1 MNYVALRMMLHDR
14 AKFLG
19 LIFSV
24 AFAAFLIS
32 HQASVFTSLMA
43 RTTSQIMDVV
53 DADVWVMDPKTQNF
67 DEVKPM
73 TSNALYRVR
82 SVKGVEWAQPFFK
95 ANARVKTAD
104 GLFRSCILLGVDD
117 ATLVG
122 APRSMILGN
131 VEALREPDAILL
143 DKAGYN
149 YLFPGEPLELGRIVE
164 INDRRARIAGICE
177 ASAPF
182 QTLPV
187 VFTRYSLAI
196 NYVGRERNSLSFI
209 LAEGRRGMSAAELSN
224 RVATETGLTA
234 MPKAEWGWRT
244 ILYYIGNTGIPV
256 NFSITVMVAII
267 VGTVVSGQT
276 FYIFTIENLKQFA
289 ALKAM
294 GVTNGNL
301 TRMVLLQAAVIG
313 FIGCAFGVAMAAAF
327 FLATKDIS
335 HLRGFIMRWQIYA
348 GTWVLI
354 FIIVALAS
362 LLSLRKLR
370 RLEPALVFRG

>member
-1 MNYVALRMMLHDR
+1 MNYVALRMLLHDR
-14 AKFLG
+14 AKYLG

-32 HQASVFTSLMA
+32 HQASIFSSLMA

-53 DADVWVMDPKTQNF
+53 DADVWVMDPRTQNF

-73 TSNALYRVR
+73 TSNALLRVR
-82 SVKGVEWAQPFFK
+82 SVEGVEWAERFFK
-95 ANARVKTAD
+95 NNARAKAPG
-104 GLFRSCILLGVDD
+104 GLFRSVILLGVDD

-122 APRSMILGN
+122 APRRMVLGDI
-131 VEALREPDAILL
+131 ESLRDPDAILL
-143 DKAGYN
+143 DQAGYN
-149 YLFPGEPLELGRIVE
+149 YLFPGEPLALGREVE
-164 INDRRARIAGICE
+164 INDRRAVVTGICE

-187 VFTRYSLAI
+187 VFARYSLAV
-196 NYVGRERNSLSFI
+196 NYVGRERNSLGFV
-209 LAEGRRGMSAAELSN
+209 LAKGRPGISPVELS
-224 RVATETGLTA
+224 RRIEAETGLTA
-234 MPKAEWGWRT
+234 LPQGAWGWRT

-256 NFSITVMVAII
+256 NFGITVMVAII

-294 GVTNGNL
+294 GVTNGKL

-335 HLRGFIMRWQIYA
+335 HLRGFILRWQILA

-354 FIIVALAS
+354 AAIVAAAS
-362 LLSLRKLR
+362 LLSVRKLR
-370 RLEPALVFRG
+370 RLEPAIVFRG

>member
-1 MNYVALRMMLHDR
+1 MNYVALRMLLHDR
-14 AKFLG
+14 AKYLG

-32 HQASVFTSLMA
+32 HQSSIFASLMA

-67 DEVKPM
+67 DEVMPM
-73 TSNALYRVR
+73 TSNALFRVR
-82 SVKGVEWAQPFFK
+82 SVEGVKWAQPFFK
-95 ANARVKTAD
+95 ANARVKNAD
-104 GLFRSCILLGVDD
+104 GLFRSCILQGVDD

-122 APRSMILGN
+122 TPRSMILGD
-131 VEALREPDAILL
+131 VESLRGPDAILL
-143 DKAGYN
+143 DKAGYH

-164 INDRRARIAGICE
+164 INDRRARVAGICE

-187 VFTRYSLAI
+187 VFARYSLAVT
-196 NYVGRERNSLSFI
+196 YVGRERNTLGFV
-209 LAEGRRGMSAAELSN
+209 LAEGRQGITPAELSL
-224 RVATETGLTA
+224 RIREATGLAA
-234 MPKAEWGWRT
+234 MTQADWSWKT
-244 ILYYIGNTGIPV
+244 IFYYIGNTGIPV
-256 NFSITVMVAII
+256 NFGITVMVALV

-276 FYIFTIENLKQFA
+276 FYIFTIENLRQFA

-294 GVTNGNL
+294 GVTNGKL
-301 TRMVLLQAAVIG
+301 TRMVLLQAGMIG
-313 FIGCAFGVAMAAAF
+313 FIGCALGVAMAAAF

-335 HLRGFIMRWQIYA
+335 HLRGFILRWQVCA

-354 FIIVALAS
+354 FVIVALAS
-362 LLSLRKLR
+362 LLSVRKLR
-370 RLEPALVFRG
+370 NLEPAVVFRG